1 MSNANVKAAAVAL
14 FLASTALAAEPLR
27 TVHDAARNRVWVIDS
42 EAVYLHEGGQKKR
55 FELPGWVQAREPY
68 ICAPDL
74 AIDAQGAVVVTSNV
88 MPVVWR
94 IEPAKAQVTKHEL
107 TLDADTDKD
116 VGFTG
121 LTYAPDQGVFFGVS
135 ATYGSLWRID
145 PLLRRAQKIESS
157 APLNHAC
164 GLTVERVKTRR
175 TVVLCARGGANAGR
189 VHLAPDQRSAYV
201 RSEPCLGVGAESEIA
216 YVNALPEEQPASPS
230 APRREP

>member
-1 MSNANVKAAAVAL
+1 ML
-14 FLASTALAAEPLR
+14 
-27 TVHDAARNRVWVIDS
+27 DS
-42 EAVYLHEGGQKKR
+42 EAVYLVEGTQKKR
-55 FELPGWVQAREPY
+55 FELPGWVHAREPY

-74 AIDAQGAVVVTSNV
+74 AVDAHGAVVVTSNV
-88 MPVVWR
+88 MPVLWR

-116 VGFTG
+116 LGFTG

-145 PLLRRAQKIESS
+145 PLLRRAQKIQSS
-157 APLNHAC
+157 APLNDAC

-175 TVVLCARGGANAGR
+175 IVVLCARGGLNARR

-201 RSEPCLGVGAESEIA
+201 RSEPCLGVGAEPEIA
-216 YVNALPEEQPASPS
+216 YVK
-230 APRREP
+230 

>member
-1 MSNANVKAAAVAL
+1 MSTATVKATALAL

-27 TVHDAARNRVWVIDS
+27 TVHDAARNRVWVLESD
-42 EAVYLHEGGQKKR
+42 AVYLHEGTQKKR
-55 FELPGWVQAREPY
+55 FELPGSVQAREPY
-68 ICAPDL
+68 SCAPAL

-88 MPVVWR
+88 MPVLWR
-94 IEPAKAQVTKHEL
+94 IDAAKAQVTRHEL

-121 LTYAPDQGVFFGVS
+121 LTYVPDQGVFFAVS

-145 PLLRRAQKIESS
+145 PLLRRAQKIQSS
-157 APLNHAC
+157 APLNDTC

-175 TVVLCARGGANAGR
+175 TVVLCARGGPNAGR

-201 RSEPCLGVGAESEIA
+201 RSEPCLGVGAASAIA
-216 YVNALPEEQPASPS
+216 YVK
-230 APRREP
+230 

>member
-1 MSNANVKAAAVAL
+1 MSTTTVKATALAL

-27 TVHDAARNRVWVIDS
+27 TVRDAARNRVWVLDS
-42 EAVYLHEGGQKKR
+42 EAVYLYEGTQKKR
-55 FELPGWVQAREPY
+55 FELPGSVQAREPY

-88 MPVVWR
+88 MPVLWR
-94 IEPAKAQVTKHEL
+94 IEPVTAQVTRHEL

-145 PLLRRAQKIESS
+145 PLLRRAQKIQSS

-189 VHLAPDQRSAYV
+189 VYLAPDQRSAYV

-216 YVNALPEEQPASPS
+216 YVK
-230 APRREP
+230 